1 MGAAVDIVINS
12 ETDAQISQRL
22 ISCVENDVRLN
33 KNLNDEE
40 FVRYRK
46 VFLEVSQSPHLN
58 KERALKWM
66 LWGTREGF
74 TII

>member
-12 ETDAQISQRL
+12 ETDAQSSQRL

-40 FVRYRK
+40 FVRHRK
-46 VFLEVSQSPHLN
+46 VFLEVSQSPHFN